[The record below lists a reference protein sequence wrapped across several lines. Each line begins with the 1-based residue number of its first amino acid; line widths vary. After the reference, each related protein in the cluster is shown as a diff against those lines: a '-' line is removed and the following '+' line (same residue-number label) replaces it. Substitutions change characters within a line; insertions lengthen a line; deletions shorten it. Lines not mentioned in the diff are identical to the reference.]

1 MPVKLAGQEFSPP
14 LGGGGGSGEGAL
26 GKSVAQPDLRP
37 RRVSSSNLGGR
48 VWSVSVLFALPPEGL
63 VSDCQA
69 ELHVEHAMGSGG
81 RSKTCSLVDR
91 RPERWDFCT
100 NNPGGGKP

>member
-1 MPVKLAGQEFSPP
+1 M
-14 LGGGGGSGEGAL
+14 

-48 VWSVSVLFALPPEGL
+48 VWSVSVLFSLLPEGL
-63 VSDCQA
+63 VSESQA
-69 ELHVEHAMGSGG
+69 ELLVEHAMGSGG
-81 RSKTCSLVDR
+81 RSEPCSLLDR
-91 RPERWDFCT
+91 RPERQDFCT